1 MTKQFKTVMFTGD
14 SITDCDRARPIGDGF
29 GKMGGSYVSRIF
41 VDTWA
46 DFPTHNIRY
55 LNSAIS
61 GNTTKMLLDRFDTD
75 VLAYEPD
82 YVFMMIGVNDAWRH
96 FDGSKF
102 SQTLIYPEDSGK
114 NMEQMILKTLEAGA
128 TPVIISP
135 YFLDNNH
142 EDPMRKM
149 VDEINAEYKALAA
162 KYNIGYIDVQTVFD
176 EYLKTGSCYILSGDR
191 VHPKSVGISIIA
203 RTIYNHPDFRVILHD

>member
-1 MTKQFKTVMFTGD
+1 MNHQIKTVMFTGD

-29 GKMGGSYVSRIF
+29 GKMGNSYVSRIF

-46 DFPTHNIRY
+46 DFPTNNVHY

-61 GNTTKMLLDRFDTD
+61 GNTTKMLLDRFDSD
-75 VLAYEPD
+75 VLAYRPD

-96 FDGSKF
+96 FDGSRF
-102 SQTLIYPEDSGK
+102 TQTLIYPKQSGS
-114 NMEQMILKTLEAGA
+114 NMEEMIKKTLAAGA
-128 TPVIISP
+128 VPVIISP

-149 VDEINAEYKALAA
+149 VDQINAEYKSIAE
-162 KYNIGYIDVQTVFD
+162 KYNVGYIDVQSVFD
-176 EYLKTGSCYILSGDR
+176 EYLKTGSSYILSSDR
-191 VHPKSVGISIIA
+191 VHPKSVGISIIS
-203 RTIYNHPDFRVILHD
+203 RTIYNHPDFRVIFHD

>member
-1 MTKQFKTVMFTGD
+1 
-14 SITDCDRARPIGDGF
+14 
-29 GKMGGSYVSRIF
+29 
-41 VDTWA
+41 
-46 DFPTHNIRY
+46 
-55 LNSAIS
+55 
-61 GNTTKMLLDRFDTD
+61 MLLDRFDTD

>member
-1 MTKQFKTVMFTGD
+1 MSKIKTVMFTGD

-29 GKMGGSYVSRIF
+29 GKMGSSYVSRIF
-41 VDTWA
+41 IDTWA
-46 DFPTHNIRY
+46 DYPEHNIHY

-61 GNTTKMLLDRFDTD
+61 GNTTKMLLDRYDTD
-75 VLAYEPD
+75 ILAYNPD
-82 YVFMMIGVNDAWRH
+82 YVFIMIGVNDAWRH

-102 SQTLIYPEDSGK
+102 TQTLISPKQSGENVEK
-114 NMEQMILKTLEAGA
+114 MITKTIAAGA

-135 YFLDNNH
+135 YFLDNNR

-149 VDEINAEYKALAA
+149 VDEINDEYKALAE

-176 EYLKTGSCYILSGDR
+176 EYLKKSSSYILSGDR